1 MSEEEHPWVQRKDD
15 GETARAYAAFRAYM
29 NLGPKRTLAKA
40 AEVEGKKPSQ
50 FEEWSVRYQWVAR
63 CAAYDSYVVS
73 AEVDG
78 FAQQMAS
85 VRSRHM
91 ELTDMLLDRLKDNL
105 TRLPPGADPSI
116 RWTTAFSAGVKAH
129 RDALSLREDDGKTNG
144 VLEDILV
151 TLRKWESE

>member
-1 MSEEEHPWVQRKDD
+1 MAEQYPWMQRPK
-15 GETARAYAAFRAYM
+15 ETARAYAAFRAYM
-29 NLGPKRTLAKA
+29 IQGTSRTIAKA
-40 AEVEGKKPSQ
+40 AEAEGKKTSQ
-50 FEEWSVRYQWVAR
+50 FEEWSVTHGWVDR
-63 CAAYDSYVVS
+63 CAAYDSYVLS

-78 FAQQMAS
+78 FAEQMAS

-91 ELTDMLLDRLKDNL
+91 ELTDMLLDRLRDNL

-129 RDALSLREDDGKTNG
+129 RDALALRENDGKTNG
-144 VLEDILV
+144 VLEDILL

>member
-1 MSEEEHPWVQRKDD
+1 MTEQEHPWVQRPK
-15 GETARAYAAFRAYM
+15 ETARAYAAFRAYM
-29 NLGPKRTLAKA
+29 TLGTSRTLAKA
-40 AEVEGKKPSQ
+40 AAAEGKRSSQ
-50 FEEWSVRYQWVAR
+50 FEEWSVQHEWVAR
-63 CAAYDSYVVS
+63 CAAYDSYVLN

-91 ELTDMLLDRLKDNL
+91 ELTDMLMDRLKDNL

-129 RDALSLREDDGKTNG
+129 RDALALREDDGKTTG
-144 VLEDILV
+144 VLEQIIAKLE
-151 TLRKWESE
+151 RMEAE

>member
-85 VRSRHM
+85 VRSRQM
-91 ELTDMLLDRLKDNL
+91 EILDLLLSKLLVNVTMLK
-105 TRLPPGADPSI
+105 PGQDPSI
-116 RWTTAFSAGVKAH
+116 RLTQALAVVLKGH
-129 RDALSLREDDGKTNG
+129 RDALELREGDAKSGG
-144 VLEDILV
+144 VLEEILV
-151 TLRKWESE
+151 TLRKWESQ